1 MDKVFPGDSI
11 TLEISLLW
19 PIPMSEG
26 LRFAIR
32 EQGKTIGIGQVVELI
47 DDGALDAAVEDG
59 EEEG

>member
-1 MDKVFPGDSI
+1 
-11 TLEISLLW
+11 
-19 PIPMSEG
+19 MSEG